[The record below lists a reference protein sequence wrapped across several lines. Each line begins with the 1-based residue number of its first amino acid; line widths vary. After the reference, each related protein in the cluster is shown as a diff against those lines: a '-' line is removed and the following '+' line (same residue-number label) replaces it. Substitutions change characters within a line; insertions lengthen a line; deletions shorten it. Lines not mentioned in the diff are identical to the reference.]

1 MITGRQVR
9 AARAL
14 LGWKQETLAD
24 YAQVALTALKRFE
37 SERALG
43 THESTNDK
51 IRRALEAAGVVF
63 MESEQGIGILL
74 LDHWSSTEG
83 KTVMRRGR

>member
-24 YAQVALTALKRFE
+24 NAQVALTALKRFE
-37 SERALG
+37 SDRELG
-43 THESTNDK
+43 THEATRDK
-51 IRRALEAAGVVF
+51 VVRALEAAGIMF
-63 MESEQGIGILL
+63 LSSDQGGGIFLRDDKESPK
-74 LDHWSSTEG
+74 G

>member
-24 YAQVALTALKRFE
+24 NAQVALTALKRFE
-37 SERALG
+37 SERELG
-43 THESTNDK
+43 THEATRDK
-51 IRRALEAAGVVF
+51 IRRALDAAGVVF
-63 MESEQGIGILL
+63 ISMEQGSGILL
-74 LDHWSSTEG
+74 LGDKKSHEG